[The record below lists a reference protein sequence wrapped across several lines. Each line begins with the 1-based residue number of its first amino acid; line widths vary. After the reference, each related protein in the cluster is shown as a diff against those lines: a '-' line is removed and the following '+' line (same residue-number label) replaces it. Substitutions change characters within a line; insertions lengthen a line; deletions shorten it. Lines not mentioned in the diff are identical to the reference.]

1 MPHKFVIIQTTC
13 VSGKEAKNIINAL
26 LKKRLIAC
34 ANMVSGIESKFWW
47 HGRIDRAKEFVVIM
61 KAKDRDF
68 SAIEKEITRLHS
80 YEVPEII
87 AIPIVAGSK
96 RYLKWIEEETH

>member
-1 MPHKFVIIQTTC
+1 MTACASK
-13 VSGKEAKNIINAL
+13 KEADKILNVL

-34 ANMVSGIESKFWW
+34 ANMISGVGSKFWW
-47 HGRIDRAKEFVVIM
+47 GRKIEKAKEVIIVM
-61 KAKDRDF
+61 KARLEKF
-68 SAIEKEITRLHS
+68 SAIEKEIKHLHS

-96 RYLKWIEEETH
+96 RYLKWIEEVTIR